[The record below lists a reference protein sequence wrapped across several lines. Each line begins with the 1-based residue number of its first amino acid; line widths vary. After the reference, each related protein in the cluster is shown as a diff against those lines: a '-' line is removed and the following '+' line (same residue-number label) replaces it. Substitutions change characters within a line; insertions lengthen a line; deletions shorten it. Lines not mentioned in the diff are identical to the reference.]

1 MLRQRN
7 RRNRLLV
14 LIFLLVNT
22 ILMLTI
28 VVSRKERS
36 SAPNIIS
43 KTIILI
49 RTSNR
54 CQARLTYLLQSWLSS
69 SLAQQSKI
77 YLFTDRIK
85 KYTDKRVLKSFKT
98 IIETNCSETHG
109 RFDLCCKTAHEF
121 DFYYHISR
129 ANPDIEWMCRFDD
142 DQYVNL
148 ENLYQLLPQFDSFSP
163 YYIGRTSLK
172 HRLKVRNHS
181 HTFSFATYGAGVC
194 FSRQLLA
201 RLRPYV
207 SKTILPYN
215 CIEQRLSD
223 DAYVGFLTEVI
234 LNVTL
239 TPLQELFHSHLEK
252 LDMSFRQFSF
262 AYLRQ
267 AITFGFAWDRYDL
280 SWLPI
285 IHQLVELVRK
295 GEEQAAERL
304 WLFLRNYEKEHPNQ
318 SVYKHDQTC
327 LPPQTERH

>member
-7 RRNRLLV
+7 HRNRLLIS
-14 LIFLLVNT
+14 IFLLVS
-22 ILMLTI
+22 ILLALTS
-28 VVSRKERS
+28 VMNRKEHS
-36 SAPNIIS
+36 LTPNIIS
-43 KTIILI
+43 QTIILI

-54 CQARLTYLLQSWLSS
+54 CQTRLTYLLQSWLSS

-121 DFYYHISR
+121 DFYYHLSR
-129 ANPDIEWMCRFDD
+129 TNPDIEWMCRFDD

-148 ENLYQLLPQFDSFSP
+148 ENLYKFLPQFDPFSP
-163 YYIGRTSLK
+163 YYIGRTSLN
-172 HRLKVRNHS
+172 HRLKTRNHS
-181 HTFSFATYGAGVC
+181 QTFTFATYGAGVC
-194 FSRQLLA
+194 FSRSLLA

-207 SKTILPYN
+207 SKTIFPHN
-215 CIEQRLSD
+215 CIKQRLSD

-239 TPLQELFHSHLEK
+239 TSFQELFHSHLEK

-262 AYLRQ
+262 AYLRR

-285 IHQLVELVRK
+285 IHQLIELIHK
-295 GEEQAAERL
+295 GEQQAAERL
-304 WLFLRNYEKEHPNQ
+304 WLFLRNYEKEHPNR
-318 SVYKHDQTC
+318 SEYKRDQTC
-327 LPPQTERH
+327 LPSQTERH